1 MLKKITL
8 LLLLILVYGS
18 ALMAQV
24 GVKIPANTPL
34 GEQAQQAITKKMQQL
49 ATLNNVGSADSKA
62 CFVLVPQ
69 VDILQSEITPT
80 APPQQL
86 VKLSIVL
93 MVTETTNA
101 KNILAQTEI
110 ASKGVGKNEAAA
122 LLNAIQ
128 QVDVRSAT
136 LKRFMELAKKKM
148 AEIPPCEKESEQV
161 ASADVTTGE
170 EEQPVQLKKIEVE
183 QCHPDIEFSVLS
195 INKVGKNF
203 RLTFSLVNKGRNDIK
218 NFWFP
223 YYGKQEAVDDEGNK
237 YKLDVL
243 EMSGKK
249 STELVSR
256 MKVKGELQIKD
267 VSADA
272 TEFVQLKLHV
282 DADGVNLMSDFITL
296 RNVPIVLK

>member
-1 MLKKITL
+1 MLKKVTLSL
-8 LLLLILVYGS
+8 LLALWLGG

-24 GVKIPANTPL
+24 GVKIPAGTPL
-34 GEQAQQAITKKMQQL
+34 GEQAQQVITKKLQQL
-49 ATLNNVGSADSKA
+49 ATLNSVGSADSKA

-69 VDILQSEITPT
+69 VDILQSEIAPT

-122 LLNAIQ
+122 ILNAVQ

-148 AEIPPCEKESEQV
+148 AELPPCEKEAEQ
-161 ASADVTTGE
+161 AADVAVSD
-170 EEQPVQLKKIEVE
+170 EEQAAQLKKIEVE
-183 QCHPDIEFSVLS
+183 QCHSDIEFKVLS
-195 INKVGKNF
+195 CTKVGKTF
-203 RLTFSLVNKGRNDIK
+203 RLTFSLVNNGRNDVK
-218 NFWFP
+218 NFWFS
-223 YYGKQEAVDDEGNK
+223 YHNQEGIDDEGNK
-237 YKLDVL
+237 YKIDVL

-256 MKVKGELQIKD
+256 MKVKGELQVKD
-267 VSADA
+267 VDADA
-272 TEFVQLKLHV
+272 TEFVQIKLSV
-282 DADGVNLMSDFITL
+282 GAEGVNLMSNNITL
-296 RNVPIVLK
+296 RNVPIILK